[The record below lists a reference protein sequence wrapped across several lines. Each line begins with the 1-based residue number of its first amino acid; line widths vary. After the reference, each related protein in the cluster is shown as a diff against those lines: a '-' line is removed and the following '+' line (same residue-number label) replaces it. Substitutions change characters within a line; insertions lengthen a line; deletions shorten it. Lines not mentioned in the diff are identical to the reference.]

1 MRTKGS
7 DSRGSDKDLADPE
20 FVHLQRAGGGPEDH
34 SSSCIDIVCP
44 FRAPP
49 LSWFPLLL
57 RRMALQPPVGFLD
70 YRSLGFLHLKVS
82 DVAQR
87 LPIHPLSNAV
97 ERWKT
102 VQLCTSVR
110 QKNMGAVVGSGSDNW
125 SYKQWPNRLDQSSG
139 ATDWQGD
146 KERSNCSHSGDAL
159 LLLDQ
164 QHVKMLNSKCKYLNM
179 QYHVCNRCFQ
189 HHMIRKKH
197 NLTSYVC
204 STENLMW
211 RKTKCCFFLHI
222 HILILRYKD

>member
-1 MRTKGS
+1 MWHNTNVSFNVFTNQNLRHSTLCADPEELLKDSEKCHLHQLSSGVKFIQTRWSRQRITFSRHTMRTKGS

-49 LSWFPLLL
+49 PSWFPLLL
-57 RRMALQPPVGFLD
+57 RRMALQQPVGFLD

-110 QKNMGAVVGSGSDNW
+110 QKKIWGLWSGQEVIIEATN
-125 SYKQWPNRLDQSSG
+125 SG
-139 ATDWQGD
+139 PICWIKAMVQQTG
-146 KERSNCSHSGDAL
+146 RS
-159 LLLDQ
+159 Q
-164 QHVKMLNSKCKYLNM
+164 
-179 QYHVCNRCFQ
+179 
-189 HHMIRKKH
+189 RK
-197 NLTSYVC
+197 V
-204 STENLMW
+204 
-211 RKTKCCFFLHI
+211 
-222 HILILRYKD
+222 